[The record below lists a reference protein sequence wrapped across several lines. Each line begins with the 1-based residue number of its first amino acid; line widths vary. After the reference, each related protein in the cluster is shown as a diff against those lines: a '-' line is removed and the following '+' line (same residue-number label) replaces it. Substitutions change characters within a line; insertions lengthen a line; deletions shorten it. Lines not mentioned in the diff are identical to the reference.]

1 MQLIGSYLSP
11 FVRRVAISMNV
22 MGLPYEQNSILAFA
36 SPDQIRCHN
45 PLIRVPTIVLDDGDV
60 LVESYAILDYLDEL
74 AGDSK
79 RLTPANGPE
88 RRRVMKDTAVAVG
101 SMDRAQWA
109 VYEYRH
115 RPQEKVHEP
124 WAEHNDSR
132 AIGGLQYLDRLA
144 SEVGETDWL
153 SNTDRISQ
161 SDISAVVAYSFAAA
175 VRPNLDLEVAAPA
188 LKSFVARCEALAPFA
203 DAAIPK

>member
-1 MQLIGSYLSP
+1 MQLIGSHRSP

-22 MGLPYEQNSILAFA
+22 MGLPYEQTNIHAFVNA
-36 SPDQIRCHN
+36 DEIKVHN
-45 PLIRVPTIVLDDGDV
+45 PLIRVPTMVLDDGDV

-74 AGDSK
+74 AGEAK
-79 RLTPANGPE
+79 RLTPADGPE

-115 RPQEKVHEP
+115 RPEEKVHEP

-132 AIGGLQYLDRLA
+132 AIGGLLYLDSLA
-144 SEVGETDWL
+144 RETGETGWL

-161 SDISAVVAYSFAAA
+161 SDISAVVAYSFAKL
-175 VRPNLDLEVAAPA
+175 VRPCLNLADAAPA
-188 LKSFVARCEALAPFA
+188 LTSFVDRCEALTPFA
-203 DAAIPK
+203 DAVIRE